1 VFTSADHFIMKMQPY
16 VDLTKGGGAPGE
28 TLLLDYT
35 GKPKALAWAFQIRGM
50 IHNSDG
56 DSRFTISRWTF
67 SGSLQYY
74 CATANDGFTTTC
86 VEVRF

>member
-1 VFTSADHFIMKMQPY
+1 MFTSADHFIMKMQPY

-35 GKPKALAWAFQIRGM
+35 GKPKTIAWLFQIRGT

-56 DSRFTISRWTF
+56 DLRFTILRWTF
-67 SGSLQYY
+67 PRRLQHYRP
-74 CATANDGFTTTC
+74 TANDGFTTTR